1 MEAKQEQIKKL
12 INQIATTIPEIT
24 EEQINQTIYKYQN
37 DSRSM
42 EDITKELKESAD
54 RILNNYYIKIRNKN
68 IEAGTA
74 ESNINEIIKSIDILK
89 ENNILQNNLFIYGG
103 TVPYLITSQKP
114 KRYIEDIDT
123 YANIFDMENIRN
135 EIYSN
140 PEQYKV
146 IFDTLNETGED
157 YGLEIK
163 VGNTEISVF
172 PVIQNEQ
179 SMNIRNFQIK
189 NLDQKVILKDTV
201 FSDLNFEELKTST
214 TLNNQNINIIKPEW
228 TYITKVKSGRKKD
241 QMDCVVLKDCINKK
255 ELDYINS
262 KMRNIP
268 EVYTKE
274 VTMTK
279 DSIKTR

>member
-1 MEAKQEQIKKL
+1 MEEKQEQIKKL
-12 INQIATTIPEIT
+12 INQLATTVPEIT
-24 EEQINQTIYKYQN
+24 EEQINKTIYKYQN
-37 DSRSM
+37 DSRSI
-42 EDITKELKESAD
+42 EEIEQELKEISGN
-54 RILNNYYIKIRNKN
+54 ILNNYYIKIKNKN
-68 IEAGTA
+68 IEEGKIP
-74 ESNINEIIKSIDILK
+74 SNINEIKESINILE
-89 ENNILQNNLFIYGG
+89 ENNILKSNLFIYGG

-123 YANIFDMENIRN
+123 YASIFDMENIRN

>member
-1 MEAKQEQIKKL
+1 MEDKQKQIKKL
-12 INQIATTIPEIT
+12 INQIAITIPGIT

-37 DSRSM
+37 DTRSI
-42 EDITKELKESAD
+42 EVISKELKESTD
-54 RILNNYYIKIRNKN
+54 RILNDYYIKIRNKN
-68 IEAGTA
+68 IEAGKMP
-74 ESNINEIIKSIDILK
+74 SNINEIIESINILEK
-89 ENNILQNNLFIYGG
+89 NNILQKNLFIYGG

-140 PEQYKV
+140 SEQYKI

-163 VGNTEISVF
+163 VGNTEISIF
-172 PVIQNEQ
+172 PIIQNEQ
-179 SMNIRNFQIK
+179 GMDIRNFQLK
-189 NLDQKVILKDTV
+189 NLNQKIILKDTV

-214 TLNNQNINIIKPEW
+214 TLNNQSINIIKPEW
-228 TYITKVKSGRKKD
+228 TYITKGKSNRKKD
-241 QMDCVVLKDCINKK
+241 QMDCIVLKDCINKK

-274 VTMTK
+274 IAMTK